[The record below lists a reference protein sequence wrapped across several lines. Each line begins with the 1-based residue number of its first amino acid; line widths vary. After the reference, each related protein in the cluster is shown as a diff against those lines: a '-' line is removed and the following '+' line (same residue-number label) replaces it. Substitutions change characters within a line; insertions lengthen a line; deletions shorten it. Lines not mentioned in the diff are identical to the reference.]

1 MKANESRNHEKKGFF
16 QKRRNL
22 LVLAGALFALSLA
35 CCLAAGLLDGEAAIP
50 EEIIEEAVEIAEEP
64 LQATD
69 TAPPEPTDTPQPT
82 GVPELTDTPEP
93 TDTPPPTDTP
103 EATDTPRPTDTP
115 EPTNT
120 PAGPRVILT
129 DDFSDPLS
137 GWDTFDDAD
146 GRAVYQDGSLV
157 IRDSTANPGRTSSHL
172 VSCHVR
178 DVIVEFDVKWI
189 GGTDD
194 NWQSVEVRQ
203 DGKGNNYGFDISAD
217 GFYGIVIDVAGV
229 PEQLA
234 GITRSNH
241 IRRGQNVVNSVR
253 ASAIGSTLRL
263 SVNGHLLA
271 EVTDTRLK
279 EGHISF
285 SVSSL
290 AGQYSEVAF
299 MNLVVMQ
306 PE

>member
-1 MKANESRNHEKKGFF
+1 MRKGTWFII
-16 QKRRNL
+16 
-22 LVLAGALFALSLA
+22 VAIAALAASSLA
-35 CCLAAGLLDGEAAIP
+35 CGLGSPEPEAADTPEPIP
-50 EEIIEEAVEIAEEP
+50 VDSP
-64 LQATD
+64 VPTN
-69 TAPPEPTDTPQPT
+69 TPVPTDTP
-82 GVPELTDTPEP
+82 TPEP
-93 TDTPPPTDTP
+93 TDTPAPTDTP
-103 EATDTPRPTDTP
+103 KPTDTP
-115 EPTNT
+115 EPQPTAT
-120 PAGPRVILT
+120 PTGPTVILA
-129 DDFSDPLS
+129 DDFSDPAS
-137 GWDTFDDAD
+137 GWDTFDDAS

-157 IRDSTANPGRTSSHL
+157 IRDYTASGSRTSSHL
-172 VSCHVR
+172 VSSQVE

-203 DGKGNNYGFDISAD
+203 DGRGNNYGFDISAD
-217 GFYGIVIDVAGV
+217 GFYGIVIDIAGV

-234 GITRSNH
+234 GVTRSNH

-279 EGHISF
+279 SGHISF

-299 MNLVVMQ
+299 TNLVVSE
-306 PE
+306 PD